1 MHELACRQHVKEVN
15 ILKESQPIQDNINY
29 SVEEETNMNDNVQED
44 LNQPSEQDVKQDET
58 ARKEPQNTATAEGS
72 AETEGGG
79 ALAAELE
86 KLRAESEEYQQ
97 KLLRTQA
104 DFDNFRRRTIK
115 EKEELGKYASA
126 KLITELL
133 PVIDNFERAL
143 SSAGESADN
152 SSYAKGV
159 EMIFRQLEGVLQAE
173 GLTPMEVVGEPFNPE
188 FHQAIMQVE
197 SDEYEEGTIVEVVQ
211 KGYLL
216 KDKVLRPA
224 MVKVSG

>member
-1 MHELACRQHVKEVN
+1 M
-15 ILKESQPIQDNINY
+15 
-29 SVEEETNMNDNVQED
+29 EEELKVNAENDQEPVSAEEPEV
-44 LNQPSEQDVKQDET
+44 LEET
-58 ARKEPQNTATAEGS
+58 AAENS
-72 AETEGGG
+72 EEGQ
-79 ALAAELE
+79 AELE
-86 KLRAESEEYQQ
+86 KLRAEAEEHKQR
-97 KLLRTQA
+97 LLRTQA
-104 DFDNFRRRTIK
+104 DFDNFRRRTLK

-143 SSAGESADN
+143 STTAENTDL

-159 EMIFRQLEGVLQAE
+159 EMIFRQLEGILKTE
-173 GLTPMEVVGEPFNPE
+173 GLTAMEPVGTPFNPE

-197 SDEYEEGTIVEVVQ
+197 SDEYEEGTVVEVVQ

>member
-1 MHELACRQHVKEVN
+1 
-15 ILKESQPIQDNINY
+15 
-29 SVEEETNMNDNVQED
+29 MNDNVQED
-44 LNQPSEQDVKQDET
+44 LNQPSEQDARQDE
-58 ARKEPQNTATAEGS
+58 AIRQEPQGEV
-72 AETEGGG
+72 TEES
-79 ALAAELE
+79 AAEADNVGDNYAEVE
-86 KLRAESEEYQQ
+86 KLRAENEEYQQ
-97 KLLRTQA
+97 RLLRTQA
-104 DFDNFRRRTIK
+104 DFDNFRRRTVK

-143 SSAGESADN
+143 SSAGEGTEN

-159 EMIFRQLEGVLQAE
+159 EMIFRQLDGVLKAE
-173 GLTPMEVVGEPFNPE
+173 GLTPMEAEGQPFNPE

-197 SDEYEEGTIVEVVQ
+197 SEDYEEGIVVEVVQ